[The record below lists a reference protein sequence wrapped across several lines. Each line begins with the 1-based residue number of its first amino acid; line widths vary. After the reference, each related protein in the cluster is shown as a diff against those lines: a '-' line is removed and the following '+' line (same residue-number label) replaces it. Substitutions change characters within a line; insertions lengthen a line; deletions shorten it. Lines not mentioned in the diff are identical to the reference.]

1 MTAKEWNEIVKVL
14 NVMYEKDGK
23 LMFDADTPEKIS
35 VWYSCLND
43 LEYKPCCEAIKR
55 FALTSKFRPTIADIR
70 EHYVAVTNPVNTMS
84 ESEAWSIVR
93 MALRDS
99 SYHAQEQFD
108 AFPDIIKKAVV
119 TPDRLR
125 EWGQMPSDTVG
136 SVVRAEFR
144 RSYESAANSVQQER
158 QMGRIGVSIAE
169 QIAEKLKNGLAMT
182 RDEIQIGM
190 KEG

>member
-1 MTAKEWNEIVKVL
+1 MTNKEWYSVVKVL
-14 NVMYEKDGK
+14 NDAYEYNGK
-23 LMFDADTPEKIS
+23 AMFESPDKIQY
-35 VWYSCLND
+35 WFSCLSD
-43 LEYKPCCEAIKR
+43 LDYMAVCGAVKR
-55 FALTSKFRPTIADIR
+55 LAMTNPNRPTIADIR
-70 EHYVAVTNPVNTMS
+70 KECATLTAMEKPMS
-84 ESEAWSIVR
+84 EAEAWSIVR

-108 AFPDIIKKAVV
+108 AFPEIIKKAVV

-169 QIAEKLKNGLAMT
+169 QIAEKLKNGLTMT

-190 KEG
+190 KEGE

>member
-84 ESEAWSIVR
+84 ESEAWSMVR

-99 SYHAQEQFD
+99 SYHAEEQFD
-108 AFPDIIKKAVV
+108 AFPDIVKKAVV
-119 TPDRLR
+119 SPARLK

-158 QMGRIGVSIAE
+158 QMGRIGVRIAE
-169 QIAEKLKNGLAMT
+169 QIAERLKGNLIAEKDG
-182 RDEIQIGM
+182 
-190 KEG
+190 